1 MKILDESMMNE
12 GVHINIGIENDYEH
26 LHKCSLITASYR
38 NKQNVLGSIGVV
50 GPTSM
55 DYKRIISTVDY
66 TAKMLS
72 KTISE
77 QSYD

>member
-1 MKILDESMMNE
+1 MSSEIQKIEKKNE
-12 GVHINIGIENDYEH
+12 LGKNFLNDKELPQNIEAE
-26 LHKCSLITASYR
+26 
-38 NKQNVLGSIGVV
+38 QNVLGSIGVV